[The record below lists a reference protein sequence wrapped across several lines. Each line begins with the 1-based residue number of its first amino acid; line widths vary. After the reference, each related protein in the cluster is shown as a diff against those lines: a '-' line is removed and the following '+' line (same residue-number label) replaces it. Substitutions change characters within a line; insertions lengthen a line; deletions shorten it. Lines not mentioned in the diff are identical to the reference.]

1 MPTGSTMNAP
11 RQAGAGLVEVAIA
24 LLLLSIGALGLAN
37 MQIGAKRLG
46 FEALQR
52 TEAAALA
59 GDLFERMRAN
69 RQGLQRYRSAGIG
82 EGSGRQLAVPGRNC
96 DTQSC
101 EPAERGDWD
110 LWQWAAALNGNAT
123 RDAADAAVGGLVKPI
138 ACVAVDNRLVTLE
151 IAWEG
156 DRQLSAGTILSDC
169 GSGAYGPD
177 GSRRQLLQISSYIG
191 AQ

>member
-82 EGSGRQLAVPGRNC
+82 EGSGRRLAVPGRNC

-110 LWQWAAALNGNAT
+110 LWQWEAALNGT
-123 RDAADAAVGGLVKPI
+123 VGGGT
-138 ACVAVDNRLVTLE
+138 RFLE
-151 IAWEG
+151 P
-156 DRQLSAGTILSDC
+156 SASESATAARVRVRSTYRSSTSIPAA
-169 GSGAYGPD
+169 SGWP
-177 GSRRQLLQISSYIG
+177 R
-191 AQ
+191 